1 MAQLKY
7 EMIKEWLQTEA
18 RKPGANKKMPTVRE
32 IQRHFGVS
40 QAPVSK
46 ALQELESE
54 GIIRRQ
60 QGAGITAV
68 IPGQTKHIAPK
79 QKKSGT
85 IFFAYPM
92 YQSEILWDMLLT
104 FEQSAIQD
112 NFQIAHFRLSKGES
126 LDGLI
131 NSASDCDDLK
141 GIIVNSGSERLPQE
155 TVNAFGHMKVPVV
168 LADNQFKYNL
178 PQNVFSLL
186 PDSYYT
192 GYAVTKYYI
201 EKGHKKIGYVRNEP
215 YSDNDEAY
223 RKGVKAAIKE
233 ADGIEYYFFTKS
245 IKSWA
250 NAAEEAQNLVMDNL
264 DVIRKEHITAMA
276 FCSTSG
282 SFAALQT
289 FAEQGFR
296 IPEDISVIGSADY
309 WYNRFATPALTSASC
324 NYVQMLQDIYS
335 IASGDFKDFPQTKL
349 YKVKVIERKSV
360 KHIIE

>member
-7 EMIKEWLQTEA
+7 EIIKEWLQTEA
-18 RKPGANKKMPTVRE
+18 RKPGANVKMPTVRE

-68 IPGQTKHIAPK
+68 ISGKKQIIEPEKHKA
-79 QKKSGT
+79 GT

-104 FEQSAIQD
+104 FEQSSIQD
-112 NFQIAHFRLSKGES
+112 NIQLAHFRLSKGES

-131 NSASDCDDLK
+131 KAAANCENLK
-141 GIIVNSGSERLPQE
+141 GIIINSGSERLPQE
-155 TVNAFGHMKVPVV
+155 TVNEFGHMRVPVV

-186 PDSYYT
+186 PDSYYS
-192 GYAVTKYYI
+192 GYTVTKYFI
-201 EKGHKKIGYVRNEP
+201 EKGHKNIGFVRNEP
-215 YSDNDEAY
+215 YSDNDESY
-223 RKGVKAAIKE
+223 RKGVKAALKE
-233 ADGIEYYFFTKS
+233 TDDVKHFFFTKS

-250 NAAEEAQNLVMDNL
+250 NAAEEAQNLVIDNL
-264 DVIRKEHITAMA
+264 DTIRNEQITGMI

-282 SFAALQT
+282 AFAALQT
-289 FAEQGFR
+289 FTEQGFKV
-296 IPEDISVIGSADY
+296 PEDISVIGSADY
-309 WYNRFATPALTSASC
+309 WYNRFANPALTSASC
-324 NYVQMLQDIYS
+324 DYLQMLKDTYS
-335 IASGDFKDFPQTKL
+335 IASGDFKDFPQVKL

-360 KHIIE
+360 KHIAK